1 MVNTL
6 FLPELREMLAS
17 RDHDQLEQF
26 GTALNPART
35 AEFMEGLTSEEAWG
49 VLSHVEPSR
58 ASEIFLYFE
67 HDRQIEILSGQNAV
81 ELAELI
87 AELPADDRV
96 DLLQELDSD
105 RASEL
110 LALLPTNERREVQR
124 LNSYA
129 EGTAGSIMTTEVA
142 RLRQHFS
149 VREAVEELS
158 RQSEHLETIY
168 YLYIVDVDDR
178 LLGVVSGRQLISALG
193 KPNIRLSDLMATDM
207 LSASVDEDRESVAQK
222 VERFDLL
229 AIPVVDSNRKLVG
242 IITHDDVIDVVREEL
257 EEDAQMLAGVT
268 PLREDYL
275 RIGLASLSWK
285 RGMWLTL
292 LFVTAMF
299 TAFALKNYQGSLEK
313 YEWIVLLIPLVVST
327 GGNSGNQA
335 ATLVITALASGEL
348 SHRDWYKVLMRE
360 GVMGLTLGGLL
371 SLIGAVIGF
380 FFAPTWTAI
389 LVVPLTILLIVM
401 LGCIAGSMLP
411 LLFSR
416 IGLDPALMANPFIAG
431 IMDIMGIVIYMN
443 VAAAVLG

>member
-1 MVNTL
+1 VVNTL
-6 FLPELREMLAS
+6 FLPELREMLAEK
-17 RDHDQLEQF
+17 DHVQLEQF

-35 AEFMEGLTSEEAWG
+35 AEFMEGLTSDEAWG
-49 VLSHVEPSR
+49 VLSHLEPSR
-58 ASEIFLYFE
+58 AAEIFLYFE
-67 HDRQIEILSGQNAV
+67 HDRQIEILSGQNAK
-81 ELAELI
+81 EIAALI

-96 DLLQELDSD
+96 DLLQELESD
-105 RASEL
+105 RAAEL

-142 RLRQHFS
+142 CLREHLS

-158 RQSEHLETIY
+158 RQAEHLETIY
-168 YLYIVDVDDR
+168 YLYVVDVDDR

-193 KPNIRLSDLMATDM
+193 KSNLRLSDLMATDI
-207 LSASVDEDRESVAQK
+207 LSVTVDEDRESVAQK

-257 EEDAQMLAGVT
+257 QEDAQMLAGVS

-285 RGMWLTL
+285 RGMWLTI

-299 TAFALKNYQGSLEK
+299 TAFALKNYEDSLEK
-313 YEWIVLLIPLVVST
+313 YQWIVLLIPLIVST

-348 SHRDWYKVLMRE
+348 THRDWAKVLLRE
-360 GVMGLTLGGLL
+360 GAMGLTLGGFLAM
-371 SLIGAVIGF
+371 IGAVIGF

-389 LVVPLTILLIVM
+389 LVIPLTIVLVVLF
-401 LGCIAGSMLP
+401 GCLAGSMLP
-411 LLFSR
+411 LMFSR
-416 IGLDPALMANPFIAG
+416 LGLDPALMANPFIAG

-443 VAAAVLG
+443 VAVLVLR